1 MINYWIL
8 EIIDVIKSLFNRA
21 VDGFTLS
28 VVFILINSV
37 FNGFNLL

>member
-1 MINYWIL
+1 MINYTIV
-8 EIIDVIKSLFNRA
+8 EIIDVMKSLFNRA

-37 FNGFNLL
+37 LNGLYLL